1 MDPYEELLAR
11 RDELEA
17 QITAMRASRR
27 PDVIAQIG
35 RLMHEYEIGVEE
47 ITDWQGRQ
55 EEGGDRRRGRVAP
68 RYLDPKTG
76 ATWSGRGKRPRWMG
90 SRNPDEFLIRSGASA
105 STSVVPT
112 PQDELTRAL
121 YGTPHTAPKIR
132 SGLQQDSEQDSEQDD
147 EPEPEPA
154 QARAQPARAAQ
165 SRNRQEASLT
175 PGFPAPGNFAM
186 HASKTLQ
193 AFQTSTIRRTK

>member
-1 MDPYEELLAR
+1 MDPYEELLVK
-11 RDELEA
+11 RDEIDA
-17 QITAMRASRR
+17 QITALRASRR

-90 SRNPDEFLIRSGASA
+90 SRNPDEFLIRSGSSA
-105 STSVVPT
+105 STSMVPT

-121 YGTPHTAPKIR
+121 YGTPHTGPRTR
-132 SGLQQDSEQDSEQDD
+132 SGLQQERGQDGQDG

-154 QARAQPARAAQ
+154 EARAQPARTAQ
-165 SRNRQEASLT
+165 ARNRQETPLT